1 VNAPF
6 VPLGEQARW
15 KTAYEV
21 LTRHV
26 VGDVVTYVEIGEALD
41 LDPDTDRHA
50 IQMTL
55 RRAAREFEEHDLHA
69 LDTIPNTGYRIV
81 EPPEHL
87 TLARGQQKRS
97 SKALMRGQSKVV
109 NVDFTGMDP
118 EIRKAFEVTAH
129 AFGSMIDMQ
138 RRMYKR
144 QSDIEV
150 TLSET
155 SQRQD
160 RSEGEVKE
168 LRDRLARLE
177 RDNGVG
183 S

>member
-1 VNAPF
+1 MNAPF
-6 VPLGEQARW
+6 VPLGEQSRW

-26 VGDVVTYVEIGEALD
+26 AGDIVTYVELGEALD
-41 LDPDTDRHA
+41 LDPGKDRHT
-50 IQMTL
+50 IQMAL
-55 RRAAREFEEHDLHA
+55 RRAAKEFEEHDLHA
-69 LDTIPNTGYRIV
+69 LDSIPNTGYRIV

-97 SKALMRGQSKVV
+97 SKALMRGQSNVV

-144 QSDIEV
+144 QSDIE
-150 TLSET
+150 TALTET
-155 SQRQD
+155 GKRQD
-160 RSEGEVKE
+160 RSEEEVQE
-168 LRDRLARLE
+168 LKDRLARLE
-177 RDNGVG
+177 QQPED
-183 S
+183 